1 MRRLRSWA
9 YRFRTREQ
17 EEGREST
24 LASRPDEPE
33 SASRE
38 MPGST
43 ACSQETLTPSPFI
56 VGAGRSGTTLLRL
69 MLDAHPDLAIPPETH
84 FLPDVARACER
95 APNARRSFVETVVSS
110 RTWEDYG
117 LREDLLTQK
126 IAGIEPF
133 DLSEAVRTFYN
144 LYAEGV
150 G

>member
-69 MLDAHPDLAIPPETH
+69 MLDAHPDLTIPPETH
-84 FLPDVARACER
+84 FIPDLIKAA
-95 APNARRSFVETVVSS
+95 
-110 RTWEDYG
+110 
-117 LREDLLTQK
+117 REDDATPESAL
-126 IAGIEPF
+126 
-133 DLSEAVRTFYN
+133 EAMKSAREWGDFGFSDEEM
-144 LYAEGV
+144 LGRLRAL
-150 G
+150 